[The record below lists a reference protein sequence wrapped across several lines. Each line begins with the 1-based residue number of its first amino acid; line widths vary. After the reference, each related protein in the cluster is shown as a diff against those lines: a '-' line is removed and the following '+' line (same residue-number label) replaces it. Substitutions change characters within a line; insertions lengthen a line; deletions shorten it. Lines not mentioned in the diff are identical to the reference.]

1 MPPSHSVYP
10 AAAANIWA
18 NVAVTVAMCNDNR
31 GSGGRKAG
39 QISCRLSV
47 PRSPVLRGV
56 EPGGTRSWRL
66 SVAAAPCPDGA
77 RGRYRTTS
85 ASCHEALKTTAGGT
99 PPNRISGKRRIP
111 MSHHQGSVPYEI
123 GAPLKQAFVEELDEE
138 PDAAHAAQVAVHQD
152 PCRAALV
159 EVASRHPLQLG
170 KDALHPGRQKGHAC
184 PGAGEV

>member
-1 MPPSHSVYP
+1 MRK
-10 AAAANIWA
+10 AASAPLS
-18 NVAVTVAMCNDNR
+18 NVAVTVAMLNDNR

-47 PRSPVLRGV
+47 RRSPVLRRV
-56 EPGGTRSWRL
+56 EPGGTRSWRS
-66 SVAAAPCPDGA
+66 SVAVAPCPDGA

-99 PPNRISGKRRIP
+99 PPNRISGKRRIH
-111 MSHHQGSVPYEI
+111 MSHRQGSAPYEI
-123 GAPLKQAFVEELDEE
+123 GAPLKQAFVEKLDEE
-138 PDAAHAAQVAVHQD
+138 PHAAQVAVHQD